1 MFHPQMTSKYSE
13 VEGTGL
19 DSHVEEDTYRVL
31 VVDDDST
38 TLQHIEMLLTKK
50 TQMNMVSVTCV
61 ADPQLAVNLLQSG
74 TPFDLVLS
82 DMYMPNI
89 TGLQMVEIMNSTMKH
104 RTPVILMSC
113 EMDISST
120 WKHLGIMHFMNKPL
134 RVKDLHKIIEIL
146 EAKRKLKKNKSKNAS
161 VSCLVSMQNDD
172 SCETLMGG
180 NRDSSW
186 TTLSHTSLLSDEE
199 SCSEEG
205 PDQDL
210 NGVVGRSAVALVSY
224 WDQMS
229 TPLDLMLHM
238 TDMLR
243 QGVVP
248 SREEASSMFSL
259 LSTQDLNLPCVFQ
272 EDYGDS
278 DPDLVLGRARMLVGC
293 FSPLGNALP
302 RQTEQSQFLMED
314 SDLHWRQ
321 KNTLAL
327 TLDCATSSEHKAI
340 DLLLQVDPDISSLPH
355 WSSIEKILCTLPT
368 REFQV
373 FELETLVGK
382 RVLPCVGLVVFCVL
396 GVLETSHLNVATLYA
411 YMRRVTEEMPD
422 NDYHN
427 HVHVADVL
435 HSTALLITQA
445 QESRAVIELE
455 LSDLDF
461 LALLFSA
468 LVHDIGHP
476 GVNNDF
482 LQYSSHHLAIMY
494 NDKSIL
500 EMYHNSKAFQ
510 LLTETNLN
518 LFEHFDK
525 SDYGYLRQL
534 VITLVGAT
542 NMKKHFKIMTKVKG
556 VVEKLGQ
563 LREHKARKVE
573 RAGCKGFKPK
583 WHDAVIAAHRITPPE
598 KSLVL
603 CVLIKLADLG
613 HLRAQGDVHRRWTN
627 CLLQE
632 CWKQGDQ
639 MREKGYPVSPLFERC
654 TPVELANSQVGFFQL
669 FGIPLSSFWTR
680 IVNSE
685 WFEDVER
692 NCKMWQQEAKAEL
705 KH

>member
-1 MFHPQMTSKYSE
+1 MTSKYSE